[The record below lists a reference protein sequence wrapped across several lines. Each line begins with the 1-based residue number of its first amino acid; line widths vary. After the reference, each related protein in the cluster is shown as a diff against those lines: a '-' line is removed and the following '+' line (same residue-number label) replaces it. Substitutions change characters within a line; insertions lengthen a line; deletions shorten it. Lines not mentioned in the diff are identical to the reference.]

1 MEKKRIDDY
10 EPGPVPSPRGLD
22 RFGFVK
28 QDANTSEGGVK
39 TNRSAH
45 EYERIKEGR
54 RVRKWRKMI
63 GVGGSDWKH
72 YLRRKPYVVKRRI
85 RKGIPD
91 CLRGLVWQLISGS
104 RDLLLMNPGVY
115 EQLVI
120 YETSASELDII
131 RDISRTFPSHV
142 FFQQRHGPGQ
152 RSLYNVLKAYSVF
165 DRDVGYVQG
174 MGFLAG
180 LLLLYMSEED
190 AFWLLVAL
198 LKGAVHAPMEGL
210 YLTGLPLVQQY
221 LFQFERLITKRLEEL
236 KEEYEK
242 KNGKLSRSGEHSK
255 QSILPS
261 INSN

>member
-1 MEKKRIDDY
+1 PHLSVYID
-10 EPGPVPSPRGLD
+10 
-22 RFGFVK
+22 K
-28 QDANTSEGGVK
+28 
-39 TNRSAH
+39 
-45 EYERIKEGR
+45 I
-54 RVRKWRKMI
+54 W
-63 GVGGSDWKH
+63 
-72 YLRRKPYVVKRRI
+72 
-85 RKGIPD
+85 
-91 CLRGLVWQLISGS
+91 CLLQ
-104 RDLLLMNPGVY
+104 
-115 EQLVI
+115 QLVI

-210 YLTGLPLVQQY
+210 YLDCLWY
-221 LFQFERLITKRLEEL
+221 
-236 KEEYEK
+236 
-242 KNGKLSRSGEHSK
+242 
-255 QSILPS
+255 
-261 INSN
+261 SNISFNLNAW